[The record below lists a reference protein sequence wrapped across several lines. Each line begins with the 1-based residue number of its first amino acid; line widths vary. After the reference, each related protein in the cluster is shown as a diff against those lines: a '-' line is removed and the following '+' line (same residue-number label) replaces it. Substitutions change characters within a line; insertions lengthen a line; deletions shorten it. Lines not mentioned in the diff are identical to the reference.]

1 LRGPLGASAASV
13 ATFMAAKAVNKHLRD
28 EMQESMGDSENIADW
43 FGDLF

>member
-1 LRGPLGASAASV
+1 
-13 ATFMAAKAVNKHLRD
+13 MAAKAVNKHLRD